1 MTNCADVRDALS
13 AQLDG
18 EDPGVAGSVID
29 DHLSACEECR
39 AFGARIGTLH
49 RSTRVTVAPPVPD
62 LSAPILAAIARERDD
77 TGDRRELPLR
87 LVLAALGM
95 LQLALSLPALVLGE
109 DAGLPVH
116 TARHLGSFG
125 VALAVGFLYVSW
137 RPSRVS
143 GLLPVMTALVAC
155 LVGSSIADM
164 LGGTTPAVTES
175 QHLAEIVGVA
185 ALWLLAHPNTSRAR
199 RIVTP

>member
-1 MTNCADVRDALS
+1 MMTCTHVRDALS
-13 AQLDG
+13 SQLDG
-18 EDPGVAGSVID
+18 EDPGVARSVID
-29 DHLSACEECR
+29 NHLSTCEGCR
-39 AFGARIGTLH
+39 AFATRIGALH
-49 RSTRVTVAPPVPD
+49 RTLRVASAPPVPD
-62 LSAPILAAIARERDD
+62 LTAPILAAIARERGD

-95 LQLALSLPALVLGE
+95 VQLVLSLPALVLGE

-125 VALAVGFLYVSW
+125 VALAVGFLYVAW

-164 LGGTTPAVTES
+164 FGGTTPAVTES
-175 QHLAEIVGVA
+175 QHLAEVVGVA
-185 ALWLLAHPNTSRAR
+185 ALWLLAHPTGIRTR
-199 RIVTP
+199 RIVTS